1 MVGANVLLIG
11 GQTSPTA
18 DRMFSAEKWT
28 VSHSGSFAIESARW
42 PDVIMGGT
50 ASSGSNFEGIAVE
63 DPLVYQSCVKLP
75 TPPP

>member
-1 MVGANVLLIG
+1 MIGANVLLIG

-28 VSHSGSFAIESARW
+28 VSHSESFAIESARW
-42 PDVIMGGT
+42 PEVVLGGT
-50 ASSGSNFEGIAVE
+50 LASGSNFEGIGVD

-75 TPPP
+75 VPP